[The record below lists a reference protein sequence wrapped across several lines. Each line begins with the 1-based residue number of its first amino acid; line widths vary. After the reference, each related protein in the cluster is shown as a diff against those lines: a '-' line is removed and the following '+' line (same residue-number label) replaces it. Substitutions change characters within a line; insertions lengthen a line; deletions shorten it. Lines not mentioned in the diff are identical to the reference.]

1 LGLGIWN
8 LQQTMPDLYLRLRIT
23 EIIKEAPDAFT
34 YRLENTA
41 PEPVVYQPGQFLT
54 FLVELHGITYRRS
67 YSFSSTPGIDP
78 FMSVTIREK
87 ENGEI
92 SRYIL
97 RHWQKG
103 DIITSLL
110 PSGRFTL
117 DHLGPGPRNIFLM
130 AAGSGITP
138 IYSLL
143 KHILYREPSARVT
156 LVYST
161 TSPERTIFFE
171 QVQALQL
178 KFSLQLHII
187 YLFSKQLPEE
197 GRGFIRR
204 LSNTLLEPLVNE
216 HLTYN
221 RADAEFFVCGPPD
234 YMRMILLTLTFMGFE
249 EGQMHK
255 ENFVVNTSV
264 KLEKA
269 GRPEDASPKTVQLQL
284 GGQLYEITVPANQHI
299 LDSALQQG
307 IMLPYSC
314 KGGVC
319 GSCTARCTEGKV
331 WMPVNEVLT
340 DKELAQG
347 LILTCVSYPV
357 SNHLRIEL

>member
-1 LGLGIWN
+1 
-8 LQQTMPDLYLRLRIT
+8 MPDLYLRLRIT
-23 EIIKEAPDAFT
+23 EIIKETPDAFT
-34 YRLENTA
+34 YRLENTR
-41 PEPVVYQPGQFLT
+41 PEPVIYQAGQFLT
-54 FLVELHGITYRRS
+54 FLIELHGTTYRRS
-67 YSFSSTPGIDP
+67 YSLSSTPGIDP
-78 FMSVTIREK
+78 FLSVTIREK

-103 DIITSLL
+103 DVITSLL

-117 DHLGPGPRNIFLM
+117 NTLGPGPRDIFLL

-138 IYSLL
+138 VFSLL

-161 TSPERTIFFE
+161 TSPGRTIFFE
-171 QVQALQL
+171 QLQALQT
-178 KFSLQLHII
+178 KFSAQLHII
-187 YLFSKQLPEE
+187 YLFSRQLPDNSP
-197 GRGFIRR
+197 GFIRR
-204 LSNTLLEPLVNE
+204 LNNISLEPLVNE
-216 HLTYN
+216 RLRYN
-221 RADAEFFVCGPPD
+221 KEDAEFFTCGPPD
-234 YMRMILLTLTFMGFE
+234 YMRMILLTLTFMGFAE
-249 EGQMHK
+249 EQLHK
-255 ENFVVNTSV
+255 ENFVVNTAIKV
-264 KLEKA
+264 EKA
-269 GRPEDASPKTVQLQL
+269 GRPRDASPKDVALQI
-284 GGQLYEITVPANQHI
+284 GGKSYRITVPGDQHI

-307 IMLPYSC
+307 VLLPYSC

-347 LILTCVSYPV
+347 FILTCVSYPV
-357 SNHLRIEL
+357 SEHVRIEL